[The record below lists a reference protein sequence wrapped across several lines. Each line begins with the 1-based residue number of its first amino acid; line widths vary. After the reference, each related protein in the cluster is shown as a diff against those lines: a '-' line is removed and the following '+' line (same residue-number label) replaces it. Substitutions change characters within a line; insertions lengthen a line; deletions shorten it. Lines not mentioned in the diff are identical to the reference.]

1 MFTHTS
7 TRGRTVL
14 LLYVDDMILT
24 GDDPAY
30 ISFVKQKLC
39 KTFLMTDLG
48 HLRYFLGI
56 EVTSDSTGYRLSQH
70 RYTLDLLARSGLT
83 DTRTVATPME
93 LHLQLKATDGT
104 PLSDP
109 SRYRHLVGSLVYLTV
124 TWPDISHAVHI
135 LSQFVSAPTSVHY
148 GHLLRVLR
156 YLRGTA
162 SRCLFYSRQ
171 STLQLQAY
179 SDATWA
185 SSPDDRHSVSGFCL
199 SWLFSGCLEVQEAD
213 HCGLLQC

>member
-1 MFTHTS
+1 
-7 TRGRTVL
+7 
-14 LLYVDDMILT
+14 
-24 GDDPAY
+24 
-30 ISFVKQKLC
+30 
-39 KTFLMTDLG
+39 MTDLG

-93 LHLQLKATDGT
+93 LHLQLRAADGT

-109 SRYRHLVGSLVYLTV
+109 ARYCHLVGSLVYLTV
-124 TWPDISHAVHI
+124 TRPDISHAVHI

-171 STLQLQAY
+171 STLQLQAF
-179 SDATWA
+179 SDAT
-185 SSPDDRHSVSGFCL
+185 
-199 SWLFSGCLEVQEAD
+199 
-213 HCGLLQC
+213 